1 MISRRL
7 LQKCASHCMCAGS
20 AMTTTEET
28 LMLLHIFPYA
38 RSKASSLKGKYNQP
52 VAIIT

>member
-38 RSKASSLKGKYNQP
+38 RSKASSLKENTTNPLQ
-52 VAIIT
+52 